1 MGLLIEEAVR
11 INDSGFRGRTDS
23 ETLYSKSLLEVLGDR
38 WLKDEHHQRF
48 PSVSR
53 RCFC

>member
-1 MGLLIEEAVR
+1 MGILIEGAGS
-11 INDSGFRGRTDS
+11 IDDNGFRGRTDS
-23 ETLYSKSLLEVLGDR
+23 ETLYSKFPLKNLGDR